1 MNYNEQL
8 QKLQEKAAQKKS
20 VEAKLREL
28 KAQKDEL
35 NNRVY
40 VFKKTMRREQADVD
54 RLERTS
60 LSSVFYAM
68 LGKKEEMLDKEK
80 VEAYAAKVK
89 CDSAV
94 EELKVLE
101 DDLQQREAQLRDLI
115 DCEQQYHA
123 LLQEKREAI
132 KATDSLDAERI
143 IQIEQQ
149 IAEQKNHKKEIKEAI
164 SAGTLALGA
173 AISIVSSLDSAQSWG
188 TYDLVNGGLIAGM
201 AKHSYLDEAQNKVIT
216 LQSQLRKFKTELTDV
231 TIHAEMKVNVDGFL
245 RFADY
250 FYDGLFADWA
260 VLDRIGR
267 SKSSVMAVK
276 TKIESALS
284 KLKRMDAAVGQ
295 MIQQLEME
303 RDNIVKAVVV

>member
-267 SKSSVMAVK
+267 SKSSVMAVR

-284 KLKRMDAAVGQ
+284 KLKRMDAAVDQ

-303 RDNIVKAVVV
+303 RDNIVKAVVL

>member
-164 SAGTLALGA
+164 SAGTLALDA

-267 SKSSVMAVK
+267 SKSSVMAVR

-284 KLKRMDAAVGQ
+284 KLKRMDAAVDQ

-303 RDNIVKAVVV
+303 RDNIVKAVVL

>member
-40 VFKKTMRREQADVD
+40 VFKKTMKREQADVD

-89 CDSAV
+89 YDSAV

-115 DCEQQYHA
+115 DCERQYHA

-164 SAGTLALGA
+164 SAGTLALGT

-250 FYDGLFADWA
+250 FYDGLFSDWA

-284 KLKRMDAAVGQ
+284 KLKRIDAAVDQ
-295 MIQQLEME
+295 MIKQLEME
-303 RDNIVKAVVV
+303 RDSIVKSVDM